1 MIQRIQ
7 TVFLLIAAVCTGV
20 QAALHVE
27 VPYIWILS
35 VVMAAGSL
43 TTIFLYQRR
52 PLQSNLCAALMGLGI
67 VYYIVIGFYQ
77 HKLQGQLLF
86 TWPMVLTAV
95 AIIFWFL
102 ARKRIVK
109 DEKLVRS
116 LDRIR

>member
-35 VVMAAGSL
+35 IIMAVGSL
-43 TTIFLYQRR
+43 GTIFLYQRR
-52 PLQSNLCAALMGLGI
+52 PLQANLCTALMGLGV
-67 VYYIVIGFYQ
+67 VYYIAIGFYQ

-102 ARKRIVK
+102 ARKRIIK